1 MIIGGIVG
9 GIIVII
15 VIAIIIYKVVILI
28 RRRERVHCGR
38 HGYSP
43 LPGVTESIVPSE
55 GEKKIK

>member
-15 VIAIIIYKVVILI
+15 VIVIIIYKVVILI
-28 RRRERVHCGR
+28 RRRVRVRRER

-43 LPGVTESIVPSE
+43 IPGVTESIVPLE

>member
-1 MIIGGIVG
+1 MIIGIVG

-15 VIAIIIYKVVILI
+15 VIVIIIYKMVILI
-28 RRRERVHCGR
+28 RRRVRVHRGR

-43 LPGVTESIVPSE
+43 LPGVTESNMPSE